1 MNRIFNIIGWLGTAL
16 VLAALG
22 VRTFYP
28 ARDQYATYLAW
39 AGLACMVLYLL
50 SQWREI
56 LGYFKTRQARYGTLA
71 ASSVFIALGVVGA
84 VNYIG
89 KQQNKRWDLT
99 ASKQFSL
106 SDQSRSV
113 VQKLDAPLEVMV
125 FTQETNFQ
133 TFRDRL
139 QQYEYVSKQVKTTY
153 VDPDKRRELTIQNKV
168 DQYGTI
174 IFNYKGRTERTTSNT
189 EQDITNGIIKVVSG
203 QTRKVYFTQGH
214 GEKDTTS
221 QDREGYGSIA
231 QMLGREN
238 YGVEKVA
245 LAQTSAVPDD
255 ATAVIVAGPKTDFF
269 PPEIDALKAYL
280 AKNGKLMLLLDPP
293 ERADAPPLT
302 NLIALAREWG
312 IDVGSDVV
320 VDVSGMGRLFGASEA
335 MPVAVTYP
343 AHPIT
348 DRFNNVMTVYPFS
361 RSVNPVEGGANGRT
375 AQKIVETSDR
385 SWSESDVKTLLSAQ
399 PTARLDP
406 GADKPGPIS
415 LGAAVSA
422 PAATPPADPAKP
434 QDANAPKPEARVVVF
449 GDSDFPSNSMM
460 GISGNGDLLMN
471 AVGWLSQQENLI
483 SIRPK
488 EAGNSRLTLTATQQA
503 NVQWLSLLIVPF
515 AIFGTG
521 VYTWWR
527 RR

>member
-1 MNRIFNIIGWLGTAL
+1 MNRIFNVIGWLGTAF
-16 VLAALG
+16 VLAAVG
-22 VRTFYP
+22 VRYFLP
-28 ARDQYATYLAW
+28 AREQYATYLAW
-39 AGLACMVLYLL
+39 AGLVCMVLYIL

-71 ASSVFIALGVVGA
+71 AASVFIALGVVGA

-106 SDQSRSV
+106 SDQSRNV
-113 VQKLDAPLEVMV
+113 VAKLDAPLDIMV
-125 FTQETNFQ
+125 FTRETEFQ
-133 TFRDRL
+133 SFRDRL
-139 QQYEYVSKQVKTTY
+139 QQYEYASSQVKTTY
-153 VDPDKRRELTIQNKV
+153 VDPDKKRELTVQNKV

-174 IFNYKGRTERTTSNT
+174 IFNYKGRSERTTSNT
-189 EQDITNGIIKVVSG
+189 EQDITNAVIKAVSG

-214 GEKDTTS
+214 GEKDTAS
-221 QDREGYGSIA
+221 QDPNGYGTIV

-255 ATAVIVAGPKTDFF
+255 ATAVIVAGPRSDFF

-280 AKNGKLMLLLDPP
+280 AKNGKLLLLLDPP
-293 ERADAPPLT
+293 ERPDAPPLT
-302 NLIALAREWG
+302 NLMVLAREWG
-312 IDVGSDVV
+312 IDVGNDVV

-343 AHPIT
+343 SHPIT

-361 RSVNPVEGGANGRT
+361 RSVNPVEGGSNGRT

-399 PTARLDP
+399 PTAKLDP
-406 GADKPGPIS
+406 GTDKPGPIS

-422 PAATPPADPAKP
+422 PATAPAPDPAKP
-434 QDANAPKPEARVVVF
+434 EDANAPKPEARVVVF
-449 GDSDFPSNSMM
+449 GDSDFPSNSML
-460 GISGNGDLLMN
+460 GVSGNSDLLMN
-471 AVGWLSQQENLI
+471 TVGWLSQQENLI

-488 EAGNSRLTLTATQQA
+488 EADDRRLTLTATQQS
-503 NVQWLSLLIVPF
+503 NITWLSLLLVPG

-521 VYTWWR
+521 VYGWWR